1 MESEMKEMYNKSMEE
16 LCKLAD
22 DYRVKLDTVSDVFE
36 ELSDDE
42 KIEIIFDYLD
52 EQGEERPFSM
62 DEFDDE
68 MRGFT
73 PSDIAMRITEDFNIQ
88 DEYFWFNGYGNVESG
103 DAYEVIDKFADDVS
117 IDWLKENFNRYT
129 AFNDFADELDDMR
142 DVYDDIVNDME
153 EEGIDVL
160 DIPSIEEEE

>member
-36 ELSDDE
+36 ELSDDD

-88 DEYFWFNGYGNVESG
+88 DEYFSSYSHMVILSSSEYLSFLFFICKHHLFRLACRSG
-103 DAYEVIDKFADDVS
+103 I
-117 IDWLKENFNRYT
+117 N
-129 AFNDFADELDDMR
+129 
-142 DVYDDIVNDME
+142 
-153 EEGIDVL
+153 
-160 DIPSIEEEE
+160 

>member
-1 MESEMKEMYNKSMEE
+1 MENEMKEMYNKNMEE

-22 DYRVKLDTVSDVFE
+22 DYRAKLDTVSDVFE

-52 EQGEERPFSM
+52 EQGGERPFSM

-68 MRGFT
+68 MGGFT
-73 PSDIAMRITEDFNIQ
+73 PSDIAMRITGDFSIH
-88 DEYFWFNGYGNVESG
+88 DEYFWFDGYGNVESG
-103 DAYEVIDKFADDVS
+103 DSYDVIDKFADDVS

-160 DIPSIEEEE
+160 DIPSIEE

>member
-1 MESEMKEMYNKSMEE
+1 MESEMKEMYNKSMKE

-68 MRGFT
+68 MGGFT

-103 DAYEVIDKFADDVS
+103 DSYDVIDKFADDVS

-142 DVYDDIVNDME
+142 DVYDDIVIDME
-153 EEGIDVL
+153 EEGIDVS